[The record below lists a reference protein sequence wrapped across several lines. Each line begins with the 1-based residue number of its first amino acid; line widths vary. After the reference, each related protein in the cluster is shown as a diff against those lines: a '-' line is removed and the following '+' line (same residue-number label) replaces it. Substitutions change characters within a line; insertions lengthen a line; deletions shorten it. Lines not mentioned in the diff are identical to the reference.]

1 MIKNAIFVRTR
12 LNRKKMNKM
21 RILTFFFG
29 LLLAFPT
36 VVPAQTAGE
45 VLQKV
50 SAALGSGRQE
60 QAVGLFRR
68 ALEADVDKAEMFYWT
83 SVDKSAEIA
92 SGLAAEL
99 ASYYKGVR
107 NYDKAYL
114 FYKELL
120 HRSPDNVDYL
130 VACAETE
137 MGRGREADALKT
149 YEKVLALDPDNLA
162 ANIFI
167 GNYLYL
173 KAEREKQRIETDY
186 KKIAAP
192 TRMQYAR
199 YKDGLSR
206 VMDTGYGKARE
217 YLQRVMSRFPS
228 TEARK
233 TLDKIRLIEKE
244 VNR

>member
-1 MIKNAIFVRTR
+1 MIKNAIFVETGQ
-12 LNRKKMNKM
+12 NKKDMNKRM
-21 RILTFFFG
+21 TLTLLFG
-29 LLLAFPT
+29 LLLSFSC
-36 VVPAQTAGE
+36 VLSAQTSAD

-50 SAALGSGRQE
+50 SVALEEGRQE
-60 QAVGLFRR
+60 QAVSLFRQ
-68 ALEADVDKAEMFYWT
+68 AVTTHTDKAEMFYWT
-83 SVDKSAEIA
+83 DVDKT
-92 SGLAAEL
+92 AAVATAFANEL
-99 ASYYKGVR
+99 ASYYKRVR

-120 HRSPDNVDYL
+120 HTSPDDVGYL
-130 VACAETE
+130 VSCAETE

-149 YEKVLALDPDNLA
+149 YEKVLTLDPDNLA

-173 KAEREKQRIETDY
+173 KAEQEKQKIENEY

-199 YKDGLSR
+199 YRDRLSQ
-206 VMDTGYGKARE
+206 VMVTGYDKAKE
-217 YLQRVMSRFPS
+217 YLQRVVSRFPS
-228 TEARK
+228 TEAKK

>member
-1 MIKNAIFVRTR
+1 MIKTRIFT
-12 LNRKKMNKM
+12 L
-21 RILTFFFG
+21 FFG
-29 LLLAFPT
+29 LLLAFPS
-36 VVPAQTAGE
+36 VLWAQAAAG

-50 SAALGSGRQE
+50 AAAIEGGRQE
-60 QAVGLFRR
+60 EAVSLFRQAV
-68 ALEADVDKAEMFYWT
+68 ATHTDKAEMFYWT
-83 SVDKSAEIA
+83 DVDKSTAV
-92 SGLAAEL
+92 STVLANEL
-99 ASYYKGVR
+99 ASYYKRVR

-120 HRSPDNVDYL
+120 HTSPDNVGYL
-130 VACAETE
+130 VSCAETE

-149 YEKVLALDPDNLA
+149 YEKVLTLDPDNLS

-173 KAEREKQRIETDY
+173 KAEQEKQKIENEY
-186 KKIAAP
+186 KKITAP

-199 YKDGLSR
+199 YRDRLSQ
-206 VMDTGYGKARE
+206 VMTTGYDKAKE
-217 YLQRVMSRFPS
+217 YLQRVVSRFPS
-228 TEARK
+228 TEAKK